1 MKQEVNAALEFL
13 LRLIKQRGTVD
24 DSKAERFADK
34 LRATLHERYAHHW
47 YPANPSKGQAYRCIR
62 VNRSQPCDE
71 SLLQACRE
79 TGLHPCELG
88 LPRELTLW
96 IDPGEISARS
106 GEKCQHF
113 TVAHFEEE
121 GEGEGEREGG
131 VEDAA
136 QNPSPDQKPDCTE
149 QQTSDYH
156 SATSSDCSSDNEAG
170 EREQEEEG
178 GPSET
183 PTAPPR
189 APPPR
194 SSKHKEYFYHPAPVW
209 PRYKRKAPL
218 WLSTTFQPG
227 GPLLGYYILP
237 QTLSYTPTA
246 QFIIPQAVLQPSG
259 AAKG

>member
-13 LRLIKQRGTVD
+13 LRLVKQRGAVD
-24 DSKAERFADK
+24 DSKAELFADK
-34 LRATLHERYAHHW
+34 LRAILHERYARHW
-47 YPANPSKGQAYRCIR
+47 YPSNPSKGQAYRCIR
-62 VNRSQPCDE
+62 INQSQPCDE

-79 TGLHPCELG
+79 TGLHPRELG

-113 TVAHFEEE
+113 TVAQFEEQ
-121 GEGEGEREGG
+121 GEREGERERGL
-131 VEDAA
+131 EDTA
-136 QNPSPDQKPDCTE
+136 QNPSPAQKPNCTE

-156 SATSSDCSSDNEAG
+156 SATSSDCSSDNEA
-170 EREQEEEG
+170 EEG
-178 GPSET
+178 GQGET

-189 APPPR
+189 APRSR

-218 WLSTTFQPG
+218 CLSTVFQPG
-227 GPLLGYYILP
+227 VPLLGYYVLP
-237 QTLSYTPTA
+237 QPLSYTPTA
-246 QFIIPQAVLQPSG
+246 QFIIPQAALQPSG
-259 AAKG
+259 AVK

>member
-1 MKQEVNAALEFL
+1 MKREVNAALEFL

-34 LRATLHERYAHHW
+34 LRAILHERYAHHW

-62 VNRSQPCDE
+62 VNRTQPCDE

-113 TVAHFEEE
+113 TVAQFEE
-121 GEGEGEREGG
+121 EGEGEREGG
-131 VEDAA
+131 MEDAA

-170 EREQEEEG
+170 EKEQQEEEG

-183 PTAPPR
+183 PTAPTSQLQTQR
-189 APPPR
+189 ATLFLSPGPCVAPVQEEGPPVAEHHVPAWGPPAGVL
-194 SSKHKEYFYHPAPVW
+194 HPAPD
-209 PRYKRKAPL
+209 PELHPHRAIHHP
-218 WLSTTFQPG
+218 
-227 GPLLGYYILP
+227 
-237 QTLSYTPTA
+237 
-246 QFIIPQAVLQPSG
+246 PSS
-259 AAKG
+259 AAAERGREGM